1 MGEEEGREAVWRES
15 FSRQTAASVLRLS
28 LGEWCRR
35 SLLCVHIA
43 LISSL
48 RAAAGGVLPL
58 GPPGGGEVLLVP
70 NSGLEGDDVLVSV
83 RFFLV
88 DILHALG
95 GSEILET
102 VELEAHGEDG
112 TFVVP
117 SAVDTLVLAA
127 GVQFLP
133 VPGAYALPVSLC
145 DGVAA
150 LKGESESGKLG
161 DWGEWRVEVFY
172 ALFVAS
178 TPLG

>member
-1 MGEEEGREAVWRES
+1 M
-15 FSRQTAASVLRLS
+15 
-28 LGEWCRR
+28 
-35 SLLCVHIA
+35 
-43 LISSL
+43 ISSL
-48 RAAAGGVLPL
+48 RAAAGGVLLLGVGCLIAGSGIPPL

-88 DILHALG
+88 DVLHALE
-95 GSEILET
+95 GSEILGT

-112 TFVVP
+112 TSVVP
-117 SAVDTLVLAA
+117 SAVDTLVLA
-127 GVQFLP
+127 GEQFIP

-161 DWGEWRVEVFY
+161 E
-172 ALFVAS
+172 
-178 TPLG
+178 